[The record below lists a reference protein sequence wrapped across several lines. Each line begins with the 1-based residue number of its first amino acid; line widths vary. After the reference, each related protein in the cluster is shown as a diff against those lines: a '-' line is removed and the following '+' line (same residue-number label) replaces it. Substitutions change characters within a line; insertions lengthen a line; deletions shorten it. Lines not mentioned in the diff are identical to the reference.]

1 MISRH
6 CRAAAV
12 KYAAGDGA
20 SGDDHEARA
29 AQHDVMAM
37 HHRQLAAVHRAHDA
51 GRNAA
56 AGHQEAP
63 HAAGVAAAAHG
74 GRIRR
79 ASGGSVS
86 VVAAREAD
94 PHNKFKGRF
103 VTDKSGGIVRV
114 EEEYGEQQGSFVAV
128 DYALGSAAAAAASG
142 VVLACNSMGVD
153 APSDVD
159 GNENSGSGSSWW
171 CGVCL

>member
-1 MISRH
+1 M
-6 CRAAAV
+6 

-56 AGHQEAP
+56 ASHQEALQ
-63 HAAGVAAAAHG
+63 VDCDAAAHG

-79 ASGGSVS
+79 ASGGSASAGSAS

-103 VTDKSGGIVRV
+103 VTDKSGAIVRV
-114 EEEYGEQQGSFVAV
+114 EEEYGEQQESFVAV

-153 APSDVD
+153 APSDVS

>member
-1 MISRH
+1 
-6 CRAAAV
+6 V

-29 AQHDVMAM
+29 EQHDVMAM

-56 AGHQEAP
+56 AGHQECNAAAGHQEAP
-63 HAAGVAAAAHG
+63 DAAGVATAAHG
-74 GRIRR
+74 GRIRS
-79 ASGGSVS
+79 ASGGSAS

-114 EEEYGEQQGSFVAV
+114 EEAYGEQQGSFVAV